1 MKKTLYFVIFFIVLN
16 TFYGSILAGQD
27 VNIDDHPQVSHEAEE
42 NSENASLY
50 PIKFYQDYISSVD
63 GNRCLMHPTCSQY
76 CIEAFKKHGT
86 FLGWIMCSDRLIRCG
101 RDEKKLSD
109 PVWIDGQKRSYDPVS
124 NNDFWRQ

>member
-1 MKKTLYFVIFFIVLN
+1 MKKILYFVIFFVVLN
-16 TFYGSILAGQD
+16 IFYGSVFAGQN
-27 VNIDDHPQVSHEAEE
+27 VKIDDNPEVLSKVEE
-42 NSENASLY
+42 MQEGAPLF
-50 PIKFYQDYISSVD
+50 PIKLYQGYISSVD
-63 GNRCLMHPTCSQY
+63 GNRCSMHPTCSQY

-109 PVWIDGQKRSYDPVS
+109 PVWIDGEKRSYDPVS

>member
-1 MKKTLYFVIFFIVLN
+1 MKKTLYFVIFLIVLN
-16 TFYGSILAGQD
+16 TFYGSVLAGQD
-27 VNIDDHPQVSHEAEE
+27 IKIDDHLQVSHEAGE
-42 NSENASLY
+42 NRESTPLY

-63 GNRCLMHPTCSQY
+63 GNRCPMHPTCSQY

-109 PVWIDGQKRSYDPVS
+109 PVWIDGEKRSYDPVS

>member
-16 TFYGSILAGQD
+16 TFWGSVLAGQD
-27 VNIDDHPQVSHEAEE
+27 VKIDDHPQVSHEAEE
-42 NSENASLY
+42 NRKNALLY

-63 GNRCLMHPTCSQY
+63 GNRCPMHPTCSQY

-101 RDEKKLSD
+101 RDENKLSD
-109 PVWIDGQKRSYDPVS
+109 PVWIDGVKRSYDPVS

>member
-1 MKKTLYFVIFFIVLN
+1 MKKPLYFIIFVIVLN
-16 TFYGSILAGQD
+16 AFYGSVLAGQD
-27 VNIDDHPQVSHEAEE
+27 VKIDDHSQVSNEAEE
-42 NSENASLY
+42 NRENATPY

-63 GNRCLMHPTCSQY
+63 GNRCPMHPTCSQY
-76 CIEAFKKHGT
+76 CTEAFKKHGA

>member
-76 CIEAFKKHGT
+76 CIEAFEKHGT

-109 PVWIDGQKRSYDPVS
+109 PVWIDGKKRSYDPVS
-124 NNDFWRQ
+124 NNDFWRK

>member
-1 MKKTLYFVIFFIVLN
+1 MKKPLYFIIFFIVLN
-16 TFYGSILAGQD
+16 TFYGSVLAGQD
-27 VNIDDHPQVSHEAEE
+27 VKIDDHSQVSNEAEE
-42 NSENASLY
+42 NRENASLY

-63 GNRCLMHPTCSQY
+63 GNRCPMHPTCSQY
-76 CIEAFKKHGT
+76 CTEAFKKHGI

>member
-86 FLGWIMCSDRLIRCG
+86 FSGWIMCSDRLIRCG

-109 PVWIDGQKRSYDPVS
+109 PVWIDGEKRSYDPVS
-124 NNDFWRQ
+124 NNDFWRK

>member
-1 MKKTLYFVIFFIVLN
+1 MKKTLYSIIFFIVLT
-16 TFYGSILAGQD
+16 TFNGSVLAGQD
-27 VNIDDHPQVSHEAEE
+27 VKTDGCSQVFHEAEE
-42 NSENASLY
+42 NRENMPLY

-63 GNRCLMHPTCSQY
+63 GNRCSMHPTCSQY

-101 RDEKKLSD
+101 RDERKLSD
-109 PVWIDGQKRSYDPVS
+109 PVLIDGQKRSYDPVS

>member
-101 RDEKKLSD
+101 RDEKKLSG
-109 PVWIDGQKRSYDPVS
+109 PVWIDGEKRSYDPVS